1 MKSKI
6 GIILLGLVLLGSI
19 TFAAMPAQARFK
31 INQQLNDF
39 LTELM
44 QKLQAFNEQAPEDKV
59 YAHFDKTLYKPG
71 ETIWFTAYVR
81 DAETLKKSNKSDI
94 VSVQLINPKGG
105 IEKEYK
111 VVAENGVAKGDF
123 KIDENAV
130 GGIYKVKVFTNWML
144 NDKDPATFIKE
155 LTVQKVILPRLKM
168 KLDFMKKAYGA
179 KDEVAAE
186 LTLNDNTNKPLAN
199 YDFTYVVNLAGK
211 QLSKGKGQTG
221 NEGEAMV
228 KFTLPN
234 VLKTND
240 GLLNIMIKYQ
250 GQTESISRSVPIIL
264 NNINIALYPE
274 GGDLVAGLTSKVA
287 FKAVNEFGKAADI
300 EGVVVDSKGQTL
312 TSFSSY
318 HQGMG
323 AFTLQPKEDETYTVK
338 ITRPAG
344 VTNTFELPEAMSA
357 GYGLEVRTIDA
368 DQIYMTV
375 QSTLKEELY
384 LVGNVRGHKYFATK
398 VPVKKGDNQVTIPTK
413 FFPIGVAHFTL
424 FDSKGIERAERLA
437 FVNKD
442 KQIKID
448 IKTDKE
454 KYLPREKVK
463 MTIKVSDER
472 GMPMPANLSISV
484 VDDQLLSFADDKS
497 SNILSWMLME
507 SDIKG
512 TVEEP
517 NFYFDESEE
526 KADLALDYLLMT
538 AGWRRFTWEEIRQ
551 GKKQTITY
559 NNEKAILSGTVKS
572 SFDHKPLAGVEI
584 TLGNN
589 LKVTTGADGKY
600 TFESFTLAANMPL
613 NLNKQDYYNTNNYIN
628 QYNNHYDLYLNP
640 EPSLRQQLTGRLRK
654 TANAVRPNMAKGNRA
669 MPMDV
674 EVELAFIDVNA
685 DMAMVD
691 DAVPSMPPVIE
702 EVPEEEVE
710 EDLFFE
716 VEELDEEPI
725 EEEKVVENKKV
736 EDQANKADFKN
747 LKGKANRDE
756 LAEEKVIVAN
766 EAVKDRRAAPKMAMK
781 REMAEFDRPARKP
794 MPIQAN
800 LYHRAR
806 EFAAPIYDM
815 DEPVEKRTDFRSTV
829 YWNGNVEID
838 RKGKKVLEF
847 YNSDA
852 VTSFKITAEGFAAD
866 GMIGRAEKRFFTQ
879 LPFSLSAKLPVEV
892 VTEDVI
898 KIPLTLVNN
907 TKKTISGELTYEYP
921 KGLTPKSKL
930 PNKIQL
936 TAGQAKTQYLAFNV
950 VQRGLADKLAI
961 KFKSS
966 GFNDAIE
973 RDLTIISKGF
983 PASMAFSG
991 EEKKKAYEFNLNNVV
1006 NGSIDAKVTAYPS
1019 AMSDML
1025 SGLESMLREPHGCFE
1040 QTSSS
1045 TYPNILVLNYLQE
1058 TGQAKPAITT
1068 KAKGLIERGYARL
1081 TSYESSGGGFEW
1093 FGGNP
1098 AHEGLTAYGLMEFVD
1113 MQKVVS
1119 FVDQTM
1125 IDRTTTWLMSRRDGM
1140 GKFKRNPRALHS
1152 FGLTDNETMS
1162 IYITWALTEAKFSDL
1177 QTEVDFAYA
1186 HAKKANQPYSL
1197 GLAANIMFNRGE
1209 EKKGQELLA
1218 QLFKIQDENG
1228 AWAHDPKH
1236 KSAPGSSGNALKIET
1251 AALASLAMMKS
1262 TNPDRMKLKS
1272 CTDFIKSKRSSYGG
1286 YSSTNS
1292 TVLALRALVEYAK
1305 FSKRTDESGT
1315 IEVYANGK
1323 KVKSLDY
1330 EKGHDKPIV
1339 IDGLAEY
1346 LKDGKNTVEVIYAN
1360 TNTPL
1365 PYSVGVNYNTVLPK
1379 SSKDCVIGLTTKLS
1393 SKKIKVGET
1402 VRLTTEL
1409 KNTTADG
1416 QPMTIA
1422 IVGLPA
1428 GLSAQ
1433 PWQLKELLDKKTFDF
1448 YEVIGNNL
1456 VLYYR
1461 QMKPSETRTINLDL
1475 KADIAGSYDAPASS
1489 AYLYYTDEHK
1499 VWTALDR
1506 VEILAN

>member
-6 GIILLGLVLLGSI
+6 GITLLGLVLLVSI
-19 TFAAMPAQARFK
+19 TFAAMPEKTHFK
-31 INQQLNDF
+31 MNQQLNDF

-44 QKLQAFNEQAPEDKV
+44 QKLDAFNERTPEDKV

-71 ETIWFTAYVR
+71 ETIWFSAYVR
-81 DAETLKKSNKSDI
+81 DAETLKKSQKSDI
-94 VSVQLINPKGG
+94 VSIQLINPKGG

-111 VVAENGVAKGDF
+111 IIAENGVAKGDF
-123 KIDENAV
+123 KIDQNAV

-144 NDKDPATFIKE
+144 NDKDPATFTKE

-186 LTLNDNTNKPLAN
+186 LTLNDNTNQPLAN

-211 QLSKGKGQTG
+211 QLTKGKGQTG

-234 VLKTND
+234 ELKSND

-323 AFTLQPKEDETYTVK
+323 AFTLAPKEDETYTVK
-338 ITRPAG
+338 ITKPAG
-344 VTNTFELPEAMSA
+344 VTNTFEVPEAMPM

-368 DQIYMTV
+368 KQVYMTV
-375 QSTLKEELY
+375 KSTLEEELY

-398 VPVKKGDNQVTIPTK
+398 IDVKKGDNQVTIPTK

-484 VDDQLLSFADDKS
+484 VDDQLLTFADDKS

-517 NFYFDESEE
+517 NFYFDKSEE

-551 GKKQTITY
+551 GKKQRIAY
-559 NNEKAILSGTVKS
+559 NNEKAILSGIVKS
-572 SFDHKPLAGVEI
+572 SFDNKPLEGVEVA
-584 TLGNN
+584 LGND
-589 LKVTTGADGKY
+589 LKTTTDASGKF
-600 TFESFTLAANMPL
+600 TFEGFRLDANMPIVFTK
-613 NLNKQDYYNTNNYIN
+613 NGYYVNRNAVN
-628 QYNNHYDLYLNP
+628 QYLTNHSPYMYP
-640 EPSLRQQLTGRLRK
+640 EPTLRQQLTDQLRK
-654 TANAVRPNMAKGNRA
+654 RGKTVMPGMAKGNRA
-669 MPMDV
+669 IPMDAEDGNV
-674 EVELAFIDVNA
+674 VDFIDEEPMRMIEAV
-685 DMAMVD
+685 MD
-691 DAVPSMPPVIE
+691 DAIVMPPAVQ
-702 EVPEEEVE
+702 EVAEEEVQE
-710 EDLFFE
+710 EEEEEEEIIFE
-716 VEELDEEPI
+716 NVALDEDEVI
-725 EEEKVVENKKV
+725 EDVKEKFEEKADVDKDEFKDFGAN
-736 EDQANKADFKN
+736 ED
-747 LKGKANRDE
+747 RDE
-756 LAEEKVIVAN
+756 LAKEEKVMVAN
-766 EAVKDRRAAPKMAMK
+766 KNVKDRRAAPKMEKKKLA
-781 REMAEFDRPARKP
+781 RFDRPARKP

-815 DEPVEKRTDFRSTV
+815 NEPVEKRTDFRSTV

-892 VTEDVI
+892 VTEDVV

-907 TKKTISGELTYEYP
+907 TNKTISGALTYEYP
-921 KGLTPKSKL
+921 KGLSPKSTL
-930 PNKIQL
+930 PNKLQL
-936 TAGQAKTQYLAFNV
+936 TAGQAKTQYLTFNV
-950 VQRGLADKLAI
+950 LERGLADKLAI

-973 RDLTIISKGF
+973 KDLTIISKGF
-983 PASMAFSG
+983 PTSMAFSG
-991 EEKKKAYEFNLNNVV
+991 EEKKKAYEFNLNDVV

-1058 TGQAKPAITT
+1058 TGQAKPAITS

-1081 TSYESSGGGFEW
+1081 TSYESAGGGFEW

-1125 IDRTTTWLMSRRDGM
+1125 IDRTTEWLMSRRDGM
-1140 GKFKRNPRALHS
+1140 GKFKRNPRALHQ

-1162 IYITWALTEAKFSDL
+1162 IYITWALTEANFTDL

-1186 HAKKANQPYSL
+1186 HAKKTGQPYSL

-1209 EKKGQELLA
+1209 EKKGQELLE
-1218 QLFKIQDENG
+1218 QLSKIQNENG
-1228 AWAHDPKH
+1228 SWAHEPKH

-1262 TNPDRMKLKS
+1262 KNPDRMRLK
-1272 CTDFIKSKRSSYGG
+1272 KR
-1286 YSSTNS
+1286 
-1292 TVLALRALVEYAK
+1292 E
-1305 FSKRTDESGT
+1305 
-1315 IEVYANGK
+1315 
-1323 KVKSLDY
+1323 
-1330 EKGHDKPIV
+1330 
-1339 IDGLAEY
+1339 
-1346 LKDGKNTVEVIYAN
+1346 
-1360 TNTPL
+1360 
-1365 PYSVGVNYNTVLPK
+1365 
-1379 SSKDCVIGLTTKLS
+1379 
-1393 SKKIKVGET
+1393 
-1402 VRLTTEL
+1402 
-1409 KNTTADG
+1409 
-1416 QPMTIA
+1416 
-1422 IVGLPA
+1422 
-1428 GLSAQ
+1428 
-1433 PWQLKELLDKKTFDF
+1433 
-1448 YEVIGNNL
+1448 
-1456 VLYYR
+1456 
-1461 QMKPSETRTINLDL
+1461 
-1475 KADIAGSYDAPASS
+1475 
-1489 AYLYYTDEHK
+1489 
-1499 VWTALDR
+1499 
-1506 VEILAN
+1506 